1 MCGAMVYVLIRKEGG
16 WGGGYVWS
24 NGICT
29 DQKKGGGGGG
39 LCVEQWH
46 MY

>member
-1 MCGAMVYVLIRKEGG
+1 M
-16 WGGGYVWS
+16 WS

-29 DQKKGGGGGG
+29 DQKKGGGGAVCGAMAYVLIRKSGGRG
-39 LCVEQWH
+39 LCVEQWY

>member
-1 MCGAMVYVLIRKEGG
+1 MWSNGICTDQKWGEGAMCGAMVYVLIRKEGG
-16 WGGGYVWS
+16 
-24 NGICT
+24 
-29 DQKKGGGGGG
+29 G